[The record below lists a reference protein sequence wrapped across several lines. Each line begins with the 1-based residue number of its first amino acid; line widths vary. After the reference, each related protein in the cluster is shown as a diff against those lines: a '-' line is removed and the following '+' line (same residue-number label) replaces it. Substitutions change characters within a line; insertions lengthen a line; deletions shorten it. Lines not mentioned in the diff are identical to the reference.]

1 MSEIETLSAAFRESV
16 IGSEDGHLG
25 EDQWE
30 RLACDEMAPDERE
43 SVLDHIVD
51 CPSCSDTYRAIRI
64 IRSEA
69 LEFDTAVPAPMGDHG
84 DATVRRFPFRTLG
97 LLAMAATVVLA
108 VVLPMHFLREPV
120 IDGATMVVRS
130 VGDEAAVVPV
140 SPVGTVV
147 WSRGD
152 DILMEW
158 TVVEGPVPAFVE
170 ILDADGELIWTGPEV
185 GSTEVKWHGG
195 EIPGPGRFYWR
206 VITRNRQ
213 TDVSDSELMSFDL
226 SANRP

>member
-1 MSEIETLSAAFRESV
+1 MSEIETLRTAFWESV
-16 IGSEDGHLG
+16 IGGEDDHLS

-43 SVLDHIVD
+43 SVFDHIVE
-51 CPSCSDTYRAIRI
+51 CPLCSDTYRAVEILRT
-64 IRSEA
+64 EA
-69 LEFDTAVPAPMGDHG
+69 TAFDEAAPEPVIVHRN
-84 DATVRRFPFRTLG
+84 ATVRRFPFRTLG

-185 GSTEVKWHGG
+185 GSTEVKWPGG

-213 TDVSDSELMSFDL
+213 ADVSDSELVSFDL

>member
-1 MSEIETLSAAFRESV
+1 MSEIETLSAAVRESV
-16 IGSEDGHLG
+16 IGGEDGHLG

-51 CPSCSDTYRAIRI
+51 CPLCSDTYRAIRI

-69 LEFDTAVPAPMGDHG
+69 FEFDTAVPAPTVDHG

-185 GSTEVKWHGG
+185 RSTEVKWPDG

-213 TDVSDSELMSFDL
+213 TDVSDSVLVSFDL